1 MSKMGRYVFQLQE
14 ETEQYEYR
22 NRERC
27 THAGED
33 ETTRPAV
40 RRHGHRR
47 FFFGAGG
54 DGEPLR
60 QRVTRF
66 QKHHPP
72 KKFSVVQD
80 GEAMRVFRV
89 I

>member
-1 MSKMGRYVFQLQE
+1 MTIQIEKGIPMP
-14 ETEQYEYR
+14 
-22 NRERC
+22 NR
-27 THAGED
+27 TKLPDLPFGEM
-33 ETTRPAV
+33 EI
-40 RRHGHRR
+40 
-47 FFFGAGG
+47 G
-54 DGEPLR
+54 DSFAAPVMPTDQRLVQALR

-66 QKHHPP
+66 QKQHPP

>member
-1 MSKMGRYVFQLQE
+1 MSIEIEKGVPIPARTRLPDLPFGDMDIGDSFLAPV
-14 ETEQYEYR
+14 ETGNQKLVQ
-22 NRERC
+22 
-27 THAGED
+27 A
-33 ETTRPAV
+33 
-40 RRHGHRR
+40 
-47 FFFGAGG
+47 
-54 DGEPLR
+54 LR

>member
-1 MSKMGRYVFQLQE
+1 MSIEIEKGVPMPAR
-14 ETEQYEYR
+14 
-22 NRERC
+22 
-27 THAGED
+27 
-33 ETTRPAV
+33 TRPPDLP
-40 RRHGHRR
+40 
-47 FFFGAGG
+47 FGDMDIG
-54 DGEPLR
+54 DSLAPVETGNQKVQALR